1 MSTDTLTITPDV
13 TIGALLRAYPQLEEP
28 LACLVPAYRALSPAL
43 RQTAAASMT
52 LYQLASNGGVA
63 LGILITSLRS
73 AAGVEEVAEG
83 GNALPPWVAAAT
95 RVVTLDARPMLAA
108 GAHPLDAVMNGLA
121 ALGAGEVYEMVTPF
135 VPAPLVDMARARGC
149 EAVSVGDQDIVR
161 TFFRRT

>member
-1 MSTDTLTITPDV
+1 MSTDTPTITPDV
-13 TIGALLRAYPQLEEP
+13 TIGALLRAYPQLDEP

-63 LGILITSLRS
+63 LGILITSLRA
-73 AAGVEEVAEG
+73 AAGLEAVADG
-83 GNALPPWVAAAT
+83 GNTLPSWVATAS
-95 RVVTLDARPMLAA
+95 RIVTLDARPLLAA

-135 VPAPLVDMARARGC
+135 VPAPLIDMARARGC
-149 EAVSVGDQDIVR
+149 EAISVWDDDVVR
-161 TFFRRT
+161 TFFRRS